1 MAGEA
6 GSGPAAGA
14 APAAGCQWWRPAAAA
29 GADAP
34 WGEGGEDGGETDRLS
49 PFLAADCL

>member
-6 GSGPAAGA
+6 GSGPAAGE
-14 APAAGCQWWRPAAAA
+14 APAAGWWRPAAAA

-34 WGEGGEDGGETDRLS
+34 CGEGGEDGGETDRHG
-49 PFLAADCL
+49 PFLAADCS